1 MSESKT
7 KPKFGNKVL
16 AAITER
22 IEPTQPLAEV
32 PQPAPVREAPAAPE
46 PVAPESEEPETVW
59 VSFTTAVTRETYMKL
74 KQAEYWEPAFF
85 FKEVTEAALVKE
97 LENYPNATKPLPPA
111 ALEKLL
117 RSSKKLR

>member
-16 AAITER
+16 ASITER
-22 IEPTQPLAEV
+22 IEPVQAEDAADT
-32 PQPAPVREAPAAPE
+32 PPV
-46 PVAPESEEPETVW
+46 VEEDQTVW

-97 LENYPNATKPLPPA
+97 LQNYPNADKPLPPA

-117 RSSKKLR
+117 RSSKKLRG

>member
-1 MSESKT
+1 MSESKS

-16 AAITER
+16 ASITER
-22 IEPTQPLAEV
+22 IEPSQPEETSQPV
-32 PQPAPVREAPAAPE
+32 PETP
-46 PVAPESEEPETVW
+46 PVAEEEQTLW

-85 FKEVTEAALVKE
+85 FKEVTEAALIKE
-97 LENYPNATKPLPPA
+97 LQNYPNADKPLPPA

-117 RSSKKLR
+117 RSSKKLRG